1 MVESH
6 KSKCPLCDRQARF
19 NYVDRKNRK
28 FFHCEYCTDF
38 QVYIYA
44 EKHLTSASKQR
55 KERYSKASHNSA
67 YERVLFITHSV
78 DDAHP
83 EKGYE
88 LHAELHDRAT
98 LPLS

>member
-6 KSKCPLCDRQARF
+6 EAQCPLCDRQARF

-44 EKHLTSASKQR
+44 EKHLASASKQW
-55 KERYSKASHNSA
+55 KKQHSKDSHNSA
-67 YERVLFITHSV
+67 YDRVLFITCSF

-83 EKGYE
+83 EKGYV
-88 LHAELHDRAT
+88 LHAEFHDRAT